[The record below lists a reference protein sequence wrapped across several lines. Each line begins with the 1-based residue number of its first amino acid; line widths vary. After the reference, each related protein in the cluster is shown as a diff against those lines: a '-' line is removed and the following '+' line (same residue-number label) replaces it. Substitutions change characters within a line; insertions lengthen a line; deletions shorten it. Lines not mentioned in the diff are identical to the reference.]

1 MILYMRKQVKHI
13 KLQTYFVRKIWDI
26 FESEECLLM
35 FDRPQVRIDR
45 LNEHWTSSL
54 SVGLMAADTFCLGVS
69 AVGMKQPCWV
79 VQDSSVFNSGVKVRQ
94 IAVSLVVSVNWIKV
108 I

>member
-1 MILYMRKQVKHI
+1 MQN
-13 KLQTYFVRKIWDI
+13 I
-26 FESEECLLM
+26 FESWECLVI
-35 FDRPQVRIDR
+35 FVHPQVRIDR

-79 VQDSSVFNSGVKVRQ
+79 VQDSSVFHSGVKVRQ
-94 IAVSLVVSVNWIKV
+94 IARSLRIRLQCVDNKTFIV
-108 I
+108 